1 MLQHMCPNLV
11 GSFQLQKFQVAV
23 YWLLRAAEQGE
34 GEAQETLVALAGEGR
49 GVTEHNY
56 VDVAALVR
64 VAPNVAQGQ
73 FLGRT
78 LFRTLS
84 RGQVKPYFF
93 LHCSAFSS
101 PINLQ
106 EHVTAVQLAR
116 RAGAEGVVASHRQ
129 ELYF

>member
-1 MLQHMCPNLV
+1 MPETEVPAQEEVNFFFFLNVAMIKILFKI
-11 GSFQLQKFQVAV
+11 FQLAV

-34 GEAQETLVALAGEGR
+34 SEAQETLVALAGEGR

-56 VDVAALVR
+56 VDLANLVK

-84 RGQVKPYFF
+84 RGQVETNILQKFF
-93 LHCSAFSS
+93 L
-101 PINLQ
+101 L
-106 EHVTAVQLAR
+106 
-116 RAGAEGVVASHRQ
+116 
-129 ELYF
+129 